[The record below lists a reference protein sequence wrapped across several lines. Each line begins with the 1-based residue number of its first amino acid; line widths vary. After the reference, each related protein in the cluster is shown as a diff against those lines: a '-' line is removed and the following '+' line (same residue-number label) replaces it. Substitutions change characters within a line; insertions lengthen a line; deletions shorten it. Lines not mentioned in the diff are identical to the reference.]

1 MIDRAEIIRL
11 AGELGLQPR
20 VVEKD
25 YVLGWV
31 LAGIA
36 RDEELSR
43 AWLFK
48 GGTCLKKCFFETYRF
63 SEDLDFTITEPAQLD
78 RDFLLSRFKLLS
90 AWLYDTTGIELPAEL
105 LRFDVYDLKSGG
117 RAGEGRIAYRGPI
130 APRGGDLPRIKLD
143 LTADERV
150 VLPSVIR
157 PVTHTGPLTTKVVLD
172 CHWRSRGA
180 PFRDTY

>member
-1 MIDRAEIIRL
+1 MIDRTEIIRL

-36 RDEELSR
+36 RDEDLSR

-63 SEDLDFTITEPAQLD
+63 SEDLDFTVTEPAQLD
-78 RDFLLSRFKLLS
+78 RDFLISRFKSLG
-90 AWLYDTTGIELPAEL
+90 AWLYDATGIEFPAEL
-105 LRFDVYDLKSGG
+105 LRFDVYDLKTGAGQG
-117 RAGEGRIAYRGPI
+117 RGASPI
-130 APRGGDLPRIKLD
+130 AAQLRHAAVTCRGSSSTLPPMSMWCCRQ
-143 LTADERV
+143 
-150 VLPSVIR
+150 
-157 PVTHTGPLTTKVVLD
+157 
-172 CHWRSRGA
+172 
-180 PFRDTY
+180 